1 MYIINIPS
9 RVRGLTEGVMLN
21 WQVSENQS
29 VEKGQILGRIEAF
42 GQLVDLEC
50 PQSGELLKILVS
62 SGEPFYGTQPLALLG
77 QKGEDVAKAL
87 ETLFPKVV
95 AKPAP
100 EQKINST
107 HSAERPQQSVKQEVK
122 SMEKMSPVGK
132 VVPILMP
139 QAGQTMEEG
148 TLLSWKVK
156 EGDKITAGQ
165 VIFEIET
172 DKATMEVEAMESGTL
187 AKIVVAEGQSVP
199 VKTPVAYLAD
209 SPADVEA
216 FIASQGGIA
225 AATKTTPAPISQ
237 ADTIQT
243 VPASGPVR
251 TLNTGPVK
259 ASPAARKLAAEKGLD
274 ITSIGPGSGPGGRIL
289 STDLA
294 GARPAAYTPAVGGD
308 FVRYPVSKM
317 RKAIAQ
323 NLSYSKQNIPH
334 FYVKLTIE
342 AQAIFNLYK
351 QLKQKFPCSIND
363 FITLACGRAIRQ
375 FAAFRSQYTSTEIVE
390 NPSVNIGIAVGTD
403 KGLTVPVLLNVDRM
417 TLPQVAAAT
426 RQMAE
431 NARNG
436 KVEGVGQ
443 GVFTITN
450 LGMFGVEEFSAII
463 NPPESAILAVG
474 AIREDVKVEN
484 GAIKPTRV
492 MILSLAAD
500 HRMIDGVLAAQ
511 FMTTLKEMLENP
523 EQLVS
528 SPAT

>member
-1 MYIINIPS
+1 MYIINIPPKA
-9 RVRGLTEGVMLN
+9 RGLTEGVMLN
-21 WQVSENQS
+21 WQVSEAQS

-50 PQSGELLKILVS
+50 PQSGELLKILV
-62 SGEPFYGTQPLALLG
+62 GPGKPFYGTQPLALLG
-77 QKGEDVAKAL
+77 QKGEDVNKAL
-87 ETLFPKVV
+87 EKLFPKAV

-100 EQKINST
+100 EQKAAPKP
-107 HSAERPQQSVKQEVK
+107 SAPQPQQPAKQEVK
-122 SMEKMSPVGK
+122 PMEKKSPAGK

-172 DKATMEVEAMESGTL
+172 DKATMEVEAMESGNL

-209 SPADVEA
+209 SAADAEA
-216 FIASQGGIA
+216 FIASQGGIVA
-225 AATKTTPAPISQ
+225 PAPKTTQAPVPQ
-237 ADTIQT
+237 ADTKQAAPVSQSGST
-243 VPASGPVR
+243 ASAGQ
-251 TLNTGPVK
+251 VK
-259 ASPAARKLAAEKGLD
+259 ASPAARKLASEKGLD
-274 ITSIGPGSGPGGRIL
+274 ITSVGQGSGPGGRIL
-289 STDLA
+289 STDLD
-294 GARPAAYTPAVGGD
+294 GAKPAAYTPAVPGD

-334 FYVKLTIE
+334 FYIKLTIE

-351 QLKQKFPCSIND
+351 QLKQKFQCSVND

-375 FAAFRSQYTSTEIVE
+375 YAAFRSQYTPTEIVE

-417 TLPQVAAAT
+417 TLPQLAAAT

-474 AIREDVKVEN
+474 AIREDIKVEN
-484 GAIKPTRV
+484 GSIKPTRV
-492 MILSLAAD
+492 MTLSLAAD

-511 FMTTLKEMLENP
+511 FMVTLKEMLEKP

-528 SPAT
+528 